1 MEECAM
7 DMAFF
12 KELVER
18 KAAHYVR
25 LGCDFAEAI
34 NRAVCELL
42 AGTEDR
48 LSPDGMFCLRACLV
62 GAGRRCRLACGHPE
76 RN

>member
-1 MEECAM
+1 M
-7 DMAFF
+7 DMAAF

-25 LGCDFAEAI
+25 LGWDFAEAV

-48 LSPDGMFCLRACLV
+48 LSPHGMFCLRACLV
-62 GAGRRCRLACGHPE
+62 GAGRECRLASGHPE